1 MTTDFSKSMHLGSA
15 EPLVGVGRFNPALS
29 TSSILSVQR
38 QNGPVQAFPH
48 LEVGSP
54 PSAHDPHSG
63 YGRSMSKTSHF
74 MPHISQ
80 NSPSRLGQQQ
90 PGQRFNY
97 GRSTKVRIG
106 EWNHMKVQPPPA
118 SFNSG
123 GPRSPG
129 NSSFNNGMS
138 WGTS

>member
-1 MTTDFSKSMHLGSA
+1 MCF
-15 EPLVGVGRFNPALS
+15 
-29 TSSILSVQR
+29 R
-38 QNGPVQAFPH
+38 QNGPVQAFPQM
-48 LEVGSP
+48 EVGSP

-63 YGRSMSKTSHF
+63 YGRSMSKPSHF

-80 NSPSRLGQQQ
+80 NSPSRLGQQ
-90 PGQRFNY
+90 PVQRFSY
-97 GRSTKVRIG
+97 VRPTNVRVG
-106 EWNHMKVQPPPA
+106 EWNHMKIQPPPA

-129 NSSFNNGMS
+129 NSSLSNGMS